1 MAEIE
6 EARTGRVLPEVNL
19 EMRILGDSDE
29 DKWCKVSE
37 KVEAMWR
44 TSGEEGKTRGPYT
57 RSTRHISTQILTHP
71 SHPAVVTVSPFLF
84 MSLTFALFPP
94 PSSPVIVWRASPVE
108 HE

>member
-37 KVEAMWR
+37 KV
-44 TSGEEGKTRGPYT
+44 
-57 RSTRHISTQILTHP
+57 
-71 SHPAVVTVSPFLF
+71 
-84 MSLTFALFPP
+84 
-94 PSSPVIVWRASPVE
+94 
-108 HE
+108 